1 MCVAIYRC
9 RSIWIETGGEIRVY
23 GRCSFRDGRGEDG
36 TRGGDTSCD
45 ATENLWYRVLTLSG
59 CARKTGRVQ
68 LAKQQGLQA
77 TRRSHRARRCRALN
91 ASKGGRGEGGGGGG
105 TAALGRRQS
114 ECRVGYG

>member
-1 MCVAIYRC
+1 MDRNGGKYGSTGAVVFGTVA
-9 RSIWIETGGEIRVY
+9 
-23 GRCSFRDGRGEDG
+23 GRTGRGEE
-36 TRGGDTSCD
+36 TRV
-45 ATENLWYRVLTLSG
+45 ATLPKISGRVLTLSG

-105 TAALGRRQS
+105 GGGGGRR
-114 ECRVGYG
+114 R